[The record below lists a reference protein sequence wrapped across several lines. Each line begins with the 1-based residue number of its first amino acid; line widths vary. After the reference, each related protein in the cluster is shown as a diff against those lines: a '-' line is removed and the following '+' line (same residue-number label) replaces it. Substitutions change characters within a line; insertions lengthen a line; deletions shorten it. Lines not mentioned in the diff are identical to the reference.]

1 MKTSKPI
8 YFKLKLWFSQSSLHL
23 FWCFYEA
30 FQSRNWKCFHKNFV
44 DVYWKNLLLHQS
56 IQLQTRWIML
66 KKIFYCIQ
74 KFDISKS
81 ENRCVWRM
89 WKIFFTALDE
99 NEGALSKWIYNVF
112 FLFLIYMAWVFAS
125 NCFMQLFMKNSEFI
139 GFIGFLV
146 SRIIPFKLKEIII
159 IFLASK
165 FICLILSL
173 ISLASRA
180 PLRLWK
186 ISER

>member
-89 WKIFFTALDE
+89 WKIFFWNIILHME
-99 NEGALSKWIYNVF
+99 NCQSEYIMF
-112 FLFLIYMAWVFAS
+112 FSFSWFIWHGFLLLIVLCNYLWKI
-125 NCFMQLFMKNSEFI
+125 LNSLI

-159 IFLASK
+159 ILVTK
-165 FICLILSL
+165 
-173 ISLASRA
+173 
-180 PLRLWK
+180 
-186 ISER
+186 